1 MDKKKKFLSPV
12 CRASWV
18 FLFEDGDPKEESES
32 KFKLTLMIPKN
43 AKACASLRV
52 DPARVKAMV
61 DAGAAFKK
69 EVEAHCTS
77 LAKERF
83 KETWAKARWNP
94 FIDGDEEAHKFEG
107 NANFWL
113 LRTKSMFKPEV
124 AKARA
129 ADGNIAEGDAS
140 DTGIYSGA
148 WCRAFFTPYTYDNK
162 GKKGVSLGLG
172 GVQKA
177 YNDERF
183 GGSKDKF
190 VDDIEELPPEDGE
203 FENLE

>member
-1 MDKKKKFLSPV
+1 MEKKKFLSPV

-18 FLFEDGDPKEESES
+18 FLFGDGDLMEESVS
-32 KFKLTLMIPKN
+32 KYKLTLMIPKN

-52 DPARVKAMV
+52 DPARVKTMV
-61 DAGAAFKK
+61 EAGAKFKA
-69 EVEAHCTS
+69 EIEAHCTA
-77 LAKERF
+77 LAQDNFEDGWK
-83 KETWAKARWNP
+83 KVRWNP
-94 FIDGDEEAHKFEG
+94 LIDGDEESHKFEG

-113 LRTKSMFKPEV
+113 LRAKSKFKPEV
-124 AKARA
+124 SKARA
-129 ADGNIAEGDAS
+129 ADGNIVEGDAS

-148 WCRAFFTPYTYDNK
+148 WCRAFITPFPYDIK

-190 VDDIEELPPEDGE
+190 ADDIEELPPEDGE